1 MMVEVKSVEIL
12 GSNLKSICLIAF
24 VVGAVTGGNLWLHR
38 DDLPLGYARF
48 SGYGFSF
55 DYPELLEIH
64 SWGYPDS
71 SSGPSDFGGTVQV
84 KRYWEGVWEN
94 FWVLWYTEIGTP
106 DLGVELETFYR
117 NMDSW
122 GCLTGNQGELLA
134 SEKDGH
140 EMLLQT
146 YTFWED
152 SFRPGGA
159 EFITVSGVWC
169 EPWPPLHANRVYVV
183 TYIAFIESATRQQ
196 VLEEFQRYLDSFVGN
211 VAES

>member
-1 MMVEVKSVEIL
+1 MTEIEIVETRRTYIKSA
-12 GSNLKSICLIAF
+12 CLIVL
-24 VVGAVTGGNLWLHR
+24 VVGAVTGLNLWLHR

-48 SGYGFSF
+48 SGFGFSF
-55 DYPELLEIH
+55 DYPQLLETH

-94 FWVLWYTEIGTP
+94 FWVLWYTDVGNPDREVEIGR
-106 DLGVELETFYR
+106 FYD

-122 GCLTGNQGELLA
+122 GCLADNIGELLI
-134 SEKDGH
+134 SEKDDH
-140 EMLLQT
+140 DMVLQT

-152 SFRPGGA
+152 CFGPEGA
-159 EFITVSGVWC
+159 QFIAASGVWY

-183 TYIAFIESATRQQ
+183 TYIAFPELTTRQQ
-196 VLEEFQRYLDSFVGN
+196 AMEMLQQYLDSFH
-211 VAES
+211 SDR